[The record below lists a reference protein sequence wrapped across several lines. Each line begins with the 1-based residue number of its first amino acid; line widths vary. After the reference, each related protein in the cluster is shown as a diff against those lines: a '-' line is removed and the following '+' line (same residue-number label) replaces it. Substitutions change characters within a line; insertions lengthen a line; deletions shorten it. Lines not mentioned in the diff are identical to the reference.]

1 MMTFFTMPKH
11 MRGHFD
17 IIQRNAITSWTN
29 LDPRPEII
37 LMGNDEGVA
46 ELACELNLKHC
57 PEIDTNEHGTP
68 LVSSLFEQAHR
79 NGSHDVFNY
88 INSDIILLEDFA
100 KAFELTA
107 QQSTP
112 FLFSGRRHDIDIT
125 EPIDFSYPD
134 WRDRLR
140 QCVRE
145 AGTLHHN
152 SGVDYFVY
160 SRGVFDTMPPFAI
173 GRTAYDNWFFWHCR
187 SRKVPIIDISNAIVS
202 IHQNHDRTY
211 QSVGIQHPDKT
222 ADLRKGNEAAHN
234 VKLAGGPLHL
244 YKIMDA
250 SHRIDS
256 NWLIHPVSGSAYWPY
271 AVRRFFFTTPGF
283 REISRLAMKVYRRV
297 RKLPG
302 A

>member
-17 IIQRNAITSWTN
+17 IIQRNAITSWTK

-37 LMGNDEGVA
+37 LMGNDDGVS
-46 ELACELNLKHC
+46 ELARELGLKHC
-57 PEIDTNEHGTP
+57 PDVATNEHGTP
-68 LVSSLFEQAHR
+68 LVSSLFEKAHQC
-79 NGSHDVFNY
+79 GSHDVFNY
-88 INSDIILLEDFA
+88 INADIILLQDFA
-100 KAFELTA
+100 KTYELVTRK
-107 QQSTP
+107 SGN
-112 FLFSGRRHDIDIT
+112 FMISGRRHDIDIT
-125 EPIDFSYPD
+125 EPIDFSITD
-134 WRDRLR
+134 WNPRLR
-140 QCVRE
+140 ARVKE
-145 AGTLHHN
+145 EGKPHHN
-152 SGVDYFVY
+152 SGADFFIYP
-160 SRGVFDTMPPFAI
+160 RGVFSEMPPFAI
-173 GRTAYDNWFFWHCR
+173 GRPGYDNWFFWYCR
-187 SRKVPIIDISNAIVS
+187 NQQIPIIDISAGVLS
-202 IHQNHDRTY
+202 VHQNHERTY
-211 QSVGIQHPDKT
+211 QSVGIQPLDKAT
-222 ADLRKGNEAAHN
+222 DLRKGNEAAHN